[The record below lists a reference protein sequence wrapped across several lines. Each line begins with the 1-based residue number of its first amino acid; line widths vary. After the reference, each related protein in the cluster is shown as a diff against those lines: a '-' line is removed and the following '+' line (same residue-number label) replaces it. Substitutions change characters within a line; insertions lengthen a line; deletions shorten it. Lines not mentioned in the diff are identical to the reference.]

1 MMKPIDFLS
10 ERMVFGFMLITGYFA
25 TVWFVGL
32 APMSNEAR
40 QVMRDALL
48 TVGPIL
54 GIIANAIWKTD
65 KTDKDNASTIR
76 TLSEKVGGQQA
87 DAGYATLTVSTPMAD
102 GGTAEPAPDQPDPAP
117 RFRAPGA

>member
-25 TVWFVGL
+25 TVWFVGFF
-32 APMSNEAR
+32 PMPDNAR

-76 TLSEKVGGQQA
+76 TLSEKVSSQQS
-87 DAGYATLTVSTPMAD
+87 DGGYATVTVSAPLAD
-102 GGTAEPAPDQPDPAP
+102 GGTAEPAPDQPAAAP
-117 RFRAPGA
+117 RFKAPGA